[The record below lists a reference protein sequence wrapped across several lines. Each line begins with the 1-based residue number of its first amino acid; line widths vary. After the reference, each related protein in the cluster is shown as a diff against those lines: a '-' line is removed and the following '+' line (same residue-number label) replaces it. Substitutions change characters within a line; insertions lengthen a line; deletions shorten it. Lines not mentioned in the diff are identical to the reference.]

1 MATGGESRFSEE
13 EGDEGGREVVRSKPV
28 RERAM
33 SSITKLLLQG
43 RKLWLIEHTHT

>member
-1 MATGGESRFSEE
+1 MMATGGVPAAEGHFSADEE
-13 EGDEGGREVVRSKPV
+13 DEDSGAVVRSKPV

-43 RKLWLIEHTHT
+43 RDG